1 MNVLL
6 VHVTADRKMVAVL
19 LPSATPTSNSS
30 GQTPNQAVF
39 AASCRTTGDVL
50 PLARANISVFLGR
63 LRQEA
68 SGKDAYG
75 IKVSV
80 DGCSAATGQMPVE
93 LTVLSKL

>member
-68 SGKDAYG
+68 SGKDAY
-75 IKVSV
+75 VSRYLWMAV
-80 DGCSAATGQMPVE
+80 AQRPAKC
-93 LTVLSKL
+93 L